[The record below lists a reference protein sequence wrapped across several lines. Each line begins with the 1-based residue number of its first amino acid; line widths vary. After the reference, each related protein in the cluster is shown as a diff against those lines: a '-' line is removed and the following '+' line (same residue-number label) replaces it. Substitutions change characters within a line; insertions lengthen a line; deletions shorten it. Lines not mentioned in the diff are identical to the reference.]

1 MAEVYSIDSAAPSRI
16 IIGVDMT
23 EQKSLLPVE
32 RGNEQLG
39 GAIAS
44 RLPVVLAFPEDRPI
58 VGRDLD
64 TFKEYFGAT
73 VAQALAALGIQTH
86 GRWSTIVKK
95 NADLPVDGAI
105 ANLVRWY
112 AAHPERF
119 PFGQVDMP
127 TLRLRLSIN
136 QDSFAQLFG
145 RRKVAVSHWER
156 KQVKPE
162 PQVQIIAREI
172 DDLLKSYEHQAEQER
187 DGSPRMIVQHLL
199 HKLDEIEQDKGL
211 RSKGEI
217 LAAIRETLQMEEQ
230 NILVKQ
236 EATTRSLDMLHEF
249 MDIAALNCSLIPAS
263 PPRRKANPQSLAP
276 NAED

>member
-1 MAEVYSIDSAAPSRI
+1 MN
-16 IIGVDMT
+16 
-23 EQKSLLPVE
+23 QQQSLLP
-32 RGNEQLG
+32 G
-39 GAIAS
+39 GGKEDVMDVSARRPA
-44 RLPVVLAFPEDRPI
+44 VLAFPEDRPI

-64 TFKEYFGAT
+64 AFKEYFGAT

-95 NADLPVDGAI
+95 NADTPVDGAI

-162 PQVQIIAREI
+162 PQVQIIAREM

-187 DGSPRMIVQHLL
+187 DGARVVLQRLL
-199 HKLDEIEQDKGL
+199 AKLDDIEADKELRGKAEIV
-211 RSKGEI
+211 
-217 LAAIRETLQMEEQ
+217 AAIRETLLMEEK
-230 NILVKQ
+230 NIVVKQ

-249 MDIAALNCSLIPAS
+249 MDIAALNSSLIPAP
-263 PPRRKANPQSLAP
+263 PPRRKGVRQKKQTVAD
-276 NAED
+276 E

>member
-1 MAEVYSIDSAAPSRI
+1 MNQQE
-16 IIGVDMT
+16 
-23 EQKSLLPVE
+23 SLLPVE
-32 RGNEQLG
+32 RHEESQDS
-39 GAIAS
+39 AES

-58 VGRDLD
+58 IGRDLD
-64 TFKEYFGAT
+64 AFKDYFGAT

-95 NADLPVDGAI
+95 NADMPVDGAI

-162 PQVQIIAREI
+162 PQVQIIAREM
-172 DDLLKSYEHQAEQER
+172 DDLLKSYEQQAEQER
-187 DGSPRMIVQHLL
+187 DGSLVVLQRLL
-199 HKLDEIEQDKGL
+199 SKLEDIDEDKNL
-211 RSKGEI
+211 RGKSEI
-217 LAAIRETLQMEEQ
+217 LAAIRETLLMEEK
-230 NILVKQ
+230 NISVKQ

-249 MDIAALNCSLIPAS
+249 MDIAALNSSLIPAP
-263 PPRRKANPQSLAP
+263 PPRRKGVRQKKVPISG
-276 NAED
+276 E

>member
-1 MAEVYSIDSAAPSRI
+1 M
-16 IIGVDMT
+16 
-23 EQKSLLPVE
+23 
-32 RGNEQLG
+32 
-39 GAIAS
+39 AS
-44 RLPVVLAFPEDRPI
+44 RLPRVLSFPMDRPI
-58 VGRDLD
+58 LGRDLD
-64 TFKEYFGAT
+64 AFKDYFGAT

-95 NADLPVDGAI
+95 NAERPVDGAI

-127 TLRLRLSIN
+127 TLRLRLAIN

-162 PQVQIIAREI
+162 PQVQIIAREV
-172 DDLLKSYEHQAEQER
+172 DDLLKSYEHQAESER

-199 HKLDEIEQDKGL
+199 YKLEELEQDDGL
-211 RSKGEI
+211 TRKEDI
-217 LAAIRETLQMEEQ
+217 LAALRETLRMEEK
-230 NILVKQ
+230 NIQLKQ
-236 EATTRSLDMLHEF
+236 DASTRGLDMLHEF
-249 MDIAALNCSLIPAS
+249 MDIASLNASLIPA
-263 PPRRKANPQSLAP
+263 PAPRRKSVQPAP
-276 NAED
+276 AAAGDA